1 MPAFF
6 KKSLLW
12 ALGLATV
19 TALTFD
25 TFSYGVAHANPLLLA
40 VFFGAG
46 LAGARDFP
54 GIDLPGAVFV
64 YQLAYY
70 VAWAFLI
77 SAVVGIVRVRKKRL
91 LAEKEGRDAS

>member
-1 MPAFF
+1 MSRFF
-6 KKSLLW
+6 MKSLLW

-19 TALTFD
+19 TALLFD
-25 TFSYGVAHANPLLLA
+25 TFSYGVAHANPVLLA

-54 GIDLPGAVFV
+54 GIDSPGGIFA

-70 VAWAFLI
+70 VAWALVV
-77 SAVVGIVRVRKKRL
+77 SAVVALVRVRKTRL
-91 LAEKEGRDAS
+91 LAERGQRDAS